1 MLSIVLSIICF
12 FLGITFII
20 QSPKKEP
27 NYIKSNKNH
36 VYEEIQ
42 RYCGKHLIY
51 LSLFL
56 GLVGLFF
63 YFYRNP
69 YFFIYELILIGISIL
84 FFIISLKKY
93 ISKL

>member
-56 GLVGLFF
+56 V
-63 YFYRNP
+63 
-69 YFFIYELILIGISIL
+69 
-84 FFIISLKKY
+84 
-93 ISKL
+93 